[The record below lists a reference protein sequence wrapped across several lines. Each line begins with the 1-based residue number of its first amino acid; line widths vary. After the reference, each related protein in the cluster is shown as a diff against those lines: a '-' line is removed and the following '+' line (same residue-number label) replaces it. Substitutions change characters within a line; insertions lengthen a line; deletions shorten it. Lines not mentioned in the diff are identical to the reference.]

1 MAYRTTFLSSRQHIA
16 LDGLFAMAQLAP
28 RFGVFLIPQSRLF
41 LFRQGKELGYRQP
54 AQERIVAA

>member
-1 MAYRTTFLSSRQHIA
+1 
-16 LDGLFAMAQLAP
+16 MAQLAP

-54 AQERIVAA
+54 AQERIVAAQGAAFRQRVKPGLAPGAQKF